1 MFSKIRNV
9 IRVEHKTVHVL
20 KVHVYVHTCIE
31 GTCIRTCIEGTCIRT
46 CNFVCCHLSGCTYVC
61 MYCVCVFFLSTGQ
74 NSGNCTEEQPAV
86 EPIGNLGVCA
96 CVSMCMCV

>member
-1 MFSKIRNV
+1 MYTYIHVLKVHVYI
-9 IRVEHKTVHVL
+9 HVL
-20 KVHVYVHTCIE
+20 KVHVYV
-31 GTCIRTCIEGTCIRT
+31 RT